1 MNGKRDFHRSFPFR
15 ESGCRPF
22 VVVWMLFAWVIG
34 GSLLMGEG
42 TFRDVFDSGI
52 QAFQN
57 QEAQTAYT
65 LFSKVADIFGEEAE
79 FRTPEFQQVFLP
91 LHGMSALYSGD
102 YAVAAQSL
110 SAYFNLKPEPTRQDA
125 SLLLGW
131 SFASRQLQDW
141 TTLLSCYERFITA
154 YPHHPETSLV
164 KFESIL
170 VLYHSGRYDEAC
182 NAALLYSASDAPI
195 ALRMRVRLISIQ
207 EMTRNGH
214 RDEATEALLSSEW
227 TPESMPEQAVLA
239 FTALDIGESLMD
251 AGDYERAI
259 RVYRMVP
266 YYPAL
271 IQGQQEKIRVAR
283 RGMDHLA
290 KRTPDGTGLIWQSHY
305 SHLISRME
313 ERLKALEESGDYTP
327 SFLLRYGRCMLHA
340 GHHGEAWALFRT
352 LSNNP
357 GIPPDI
363 GEQARYHWILA
374 SHALGRFAETFQ
386 LCQDFAQRHPGHE
399 LLPSTQYLLAC
410 AYEDAG
416 NADEAH
422 AVLSALME
430 SYPSHKD
437 HPSWW
442 LTRATHLARNGKT
455 AEAITDLETLLE
467 SGPPESVH
475 ARARYWLGRTL
486 AAERRYE
493 EASRAFEKVIAD
505 HPSHWM
511 VPECHYRAGAM
522 AYSLKNHP
530 AARARIEHYLA
541 HFPGDAFV
549 PEAKVL
555 LGDILL
561 GEGKLDEAVSRF
573 STIGYDH
580 PNLATYAIFQI
591 GKVLRAKE
599 DYEGMI
605 HHFSQYVDNPDFPQK
620 SRIGEAIREIS
631 WAMQQMDRHDMAL
644 PLILRTVTS
653 TSGDPRSGEF
663 IALLQM
669 LESSRA
675 RSGQSTEASPAS
687 GDPSVAAFLSASSF
701 KQWLDEQT
709 TSAADIGNWLGFGRF
724 LLYEVMKA
732 RRAGADGQAEAILHR
747 IAHQVP
753 LELMDD
759 HLLGETGLSLCVLAP
774 TLARDRLTLLLALYP
789 NSPHKGLAYAGLAR
803 LAAQDKRPE
812 ESLVWIHRFQR
823 EYPAH
828 PLTADMHL
836 LAGETLQTLGR
847 WGEAEST
854 YDSLLRLKNARG
866 LPHVKALA
874 GLARINESL
883 GNPEKAIAYW
893 QRIYTLYRAYTD
905 LVAEAYFQSA
915 RLFDSIGNH
924 DAFIR
929 SLDEMLR
936 QEDLKEQPQFEK
948 ARLLRDAAVD
958 APLPTAPTPGI
969 EATS

>member
-1 MNGKRDFHRSFPFR
+1 MNGKCDFHRSMPFR
-15 ESGCRPF
+15 GHGSRPLLI
-22 VVVWMLFAWVIG
+22 VWMVLSWLVG
-34 GSLLMGEG
+34 GSLLRGEG
-42 TFRDVFDSGI
+42 TFREVFDSGI

-57 QEAQTAYT
+57 QEAQSAYT
-65 LFSKVADIFGEEAE
+65 LFSKVADIFGEEPD

-91 LHGMSALYSGD
+91 LHGMSALYSGE
-102 YAVAAQSL
+102 YTVAAQSL
-110 SAYFNLKPEPTRQDA
+110 SAYFKLNPEPKRQDA

-141 TTLLSCYERFITA
+141 ATLISCYERFISA
-154 YPHHPETSLV
+154 YPHHPETPLV
-164 KFESIL
+164 KFERIL
-170 VLYHSGRYDEAC
+170 VLYHSGHYEDAC
-182 NAALLYSASDAPI
+182 NAALQYSASDAPI
-195 ALRMRVRLISIQ
+195 ALRIRVRLIRIQ
-207 EMTRNGH
+207 EMMRKGY
-214 RDEATEALLSSEW
+214 RDEATQAMLSSEW

-271 IQGQQEKIRVAR
+271 IRGQQEMIRIAR
-283 RGMDHLA
+283 LGMA
-290 KRTPDGTGLIWQSHY
+290 RIAERNPDGTGLIWQSHY

-327 SFLLRYGRCMLHA
+327 SLLLRYGRCMLHA

-352 LSNNP
+352 LSNSP
-357 GIPPDI
+357 GIPTDI

-386 LCQDFAQRHPGHE
+386 LCQDFAKRYPGHE
-399 LLPSTQYLLAC
+399 LLPATQYLLAC

-416 NADEAH
+416 KSAEAH
-422 AVLSALME
+422 TVLSALMA

-437 HPSWW
+437 HSSWW
-442 LTRATHLARNGKT
+442 LTRATHLARNGNT
-455 AEAITDLETLLE
+455 ADAITDLETLLE
-467 SGPPESVH
+467 SRPPESVH

-486 AAERRYE
+486 AADRRYE
-493 EASRAFEKVIAD
+493 DASRAFEKVIAD

-511 VPECHYRAGAM
+511 VPECQYRTGAM

-530 AARARIEHYLA
+530 AARGKIEHYLK
-541 HFPGDAFV
+541 HFPEDAFV

-573 STIGYDH
+573 STIGHDH

-605 HHFSQYVDNPDFPQK
+605 HHFSEYVDNPDFPEK
-620 SRIGEAIREIS
+620 TRIGEAIREIS
-631 WAMQQMDRHDMAL
+631 WAMQQLDRNDLAL

-653 TSGDPRSGEF
+653 SAGDSRSGEF

-675 RSGQSTEASPAS
+675 RFEQSMEHPEDALDS
-687 GDPSVAAFLSASSF
+687 SVAAFLSASSF
-701 KQWLDEQT
+701 TQWLDEQT
-709 TSAADIGNWLGFGRF
+709 TSAADNGNWLGFGRF
-724 LLYEVMKA
+724 LLYGVMKA
-732 RRAGADGQAEAILHR
+732 RRAGDNGQAEAILHR
-747 IAHQVP
+747 IAHQVAP
-753 LELMDD
+753 EFMDD
-759 HLLGETGLSLCVLAP
+759 QLLGETGLSLCVLAP
-774 TLARDRLTLLLALYP
+774 TLARDRLTLLLALFP
-789 NSPHKGLAYAGLAR
+789 HSPHKGLAYAGLAR
-803 LAAQDKRPE
+803 LAAQDNRPE
-812 ESLVWIHRFQR
+812 EALVWIQRFQR
-823 EYPAH
+823 EHPAH
-828 PLTADMHL
+828 PHTPDMHL
-836 LAGETLQTLGR
+836 LAGDTLQALGR
-847 WGEAEST
+847 WSEAEASYET
-854 YDSLLRLKNARG
+854 LLRLKNARG

-874 GLARINESL
+874 GLARINERL

-905 LVAEAYFQSA
+905 LVAEAYFESA
-915 RLFDSIGNH
+915 RLFESIGNH
-924 DAFIR
+924 NAFIR
-929 SLDEMLR
+929 SLDEMLE
-936 QEDLKEQPQFEK
+936 QEDLREQPLFDK
-948 ARLLRDAAVD
+948 AKMLKDAAVD
-958 APLPTAPTPGI
+958 VPAMDAATPETGSTI
-969 EATS
+969 